1 MKMSTH
7 FGFDELRLLNHA
19 EEIEIET
26 EIVQEAQNRRVIWV
40 VVVGSHAYVRSV
52 NGKQGHWYQ
61 ELIEKSAGAI
71 HASGR
76 RIPVRAVPVSEV
88 EILMQVSEAYVRKYG
103 HYPDDVAWLIGPEVL
118 PTTLRL
124 EPISQPARLKVMQ
137 P

>member
-1 MKMSTH
+1 MSQH
-7 FGFDELRLLNHA
+7 FDLVELQLLNDA
-19 EEIEIET
+19 EDVEIET
-26 EIVQEAQNRRVIWV
+26 EIVQEQQDRRVIWI
-40 VVVGSHAYVRSV
+40 VVVGLHPYVRSV
-52 NGKQGHWYQ
+52 NAKQGHWYQ

-88 EILMQVSEAYVRKYG
+88 ETLMQVSEAYVRKYG

-124 EPISQPARLKVMQ
+124 EPISHAQG
-137 P
+137 